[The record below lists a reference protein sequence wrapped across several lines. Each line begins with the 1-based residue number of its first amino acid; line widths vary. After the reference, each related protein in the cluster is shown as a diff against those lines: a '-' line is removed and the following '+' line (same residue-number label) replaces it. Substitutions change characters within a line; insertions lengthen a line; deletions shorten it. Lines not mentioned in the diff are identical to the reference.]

1 MTAQRLLFDEL
12 PETER
17 VRKPVR
23 RSRATT
29 VAAPVAVDVIREA
42 VPAPLPES
50 LQAANRLANRPT
62 NQPTTLAMSLVPP
75 VPLPPPAFEP
85 EALTNPELRALVQ
98 AIPDQRLAFLLVEA
112 ARELRRRV
120 APDRDDEADADS
132 GGAESTNP
140 ALLRAARQAVGE
152 LSGED

>member
-17 VRKPVR
+17 VRRPAR
-23 RSRATT
+23 RSRATN

-50 LQAANRLANRPT
+50 LQPANRPA
-62 NQPTTLAMSLVPP
+62 NRSTTLAMALVPP

-120 APDRDDEADADS
+120 APDRDEEADAEA
-132 GGAESTNP
+132 GGAGGANP
-140 ALLRAARQAVGE
+140 ALLRAARQTVGE